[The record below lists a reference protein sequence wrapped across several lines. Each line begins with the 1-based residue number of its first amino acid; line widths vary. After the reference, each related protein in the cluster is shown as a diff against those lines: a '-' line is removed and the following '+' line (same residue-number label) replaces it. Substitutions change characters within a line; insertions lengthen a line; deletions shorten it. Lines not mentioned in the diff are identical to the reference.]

1 MKKGISKPWVIISV
15 HKTVRELESK
25 LLLSSFLIE
34 KGFNV
39 IIGRAGYLR
48 DNFSFLPRGI
58 YFDLRFSKTRS
69 EVFKKAVKYGHKIV
83 TIDEESVSAPN
94 LKSFYLNHIDNETL
108 NLTERIFC
116 WGKVHS
122 NIIKSILSDNNKKKI
137 IESGHPRFDILRP
150 EFDDFFFRKSKRLKN
165 KFGDFIL
172 INSRAGGGVMRNE
185 VEKEYKINVSRRIIS
200 DSEDEKNKFFNAF
213 RYRKRTHEKI
223 VELIEALAL
232 KFPQKKI
239 IIRPHFTES
248 INDWNSSLPK
258 VLANNTNIK
267 IIKSGSVNCWIKAS
281 QLMIH
286 TGCTTGTESFIG
298 ENPAIIFEPSEI
310 INYNY
315 TSKITSKLSINA
327 SSINQILLI
336 SDDIFNKKYSE
347 SKSKRIEK
355 EKLFDTNYS
364 SRTGKFSS
372 EIISEELT
380 KISFTDE
387 ANLKLEKK
395 SKSFKYLSFFTKKN
409 ILLRHLYSKLA
420 PSLEETIYK
429 KKVKRIIK
437 SFFKIQQ
444 KKDVKLDF
452 SIISHEVFMIKK
464 RC

>member
-1 MKKGISKPWVIISV
+1 MKNKINKPWVIISV

-34 KGFNV
+34 KDFNV

-58 YFDLRFSKTRS
+58 YFDLRFSKTRKD
-69 EVFKKAVKYGHKIV
+69 VFKKAVKYGNKIV

-122 NIIKSILSDNNKKKI
+122 KIIKSILSSNNKKKI

-150 EFDDFFFRKSKRLKN
+150 EFDDFFLKKSTRLKN

-185 VEKEYKINVSRRIIS
+185 VEKEYKINVSRSIIS
-200 DSEDEKNKFFNAF
+200 DSENEKNKFFNAF
-213 RYRKRTHEKI
+213 RYRKRKHEKL

-248 INDWNSSLPK
+248 IKDWNSSLSN
-258 VLANNTNIK
+258 VLVNNSNIRV
-267 IIKSGSVNCWIKAS
+267 IKSGSVNSWIKAS
-281 QLMIH
+281 KLMIH

-298 ENPAIIFEPSEI
+298 KNNVIIYEPSEI

-327 SSINQILLI
+327 SSINEVLSF
-336 SDDIFNKKYSE
+336 SDDIFNNKYFE

-372 EIISEELT
+372 QIISEELT
-380 KISFTDE
+380 KIAFTDK
-387 ANLKLEKK
+387 ANFNLEKK
-395 SKSFKYLSFFTKKN
+395 SKSFKYLYFFTKKN
-409 ILLRHLYSKLA
+409 ILIRYLHSRLV

-429 KKVKRIIK
+429 KKVKSIIK
-437 SFFKIQQ
+437 NFFKIQK
-444 KKDVKLDF
+444 KKDVRLDF

-464 RC
+464 RS

>member
-69 EVFKKAVKYGHKIV
+69 EVFKKAIKYGHKIV

-116 WGKVHS
+116 WGKIHS

-258 VLANNTNIK
+258 VLTNNTNIK

-327 SSINQILLI
+327 SSINQVLFI

-409 ILLRHLYSKLA
+409 ILLRHIYSKLA